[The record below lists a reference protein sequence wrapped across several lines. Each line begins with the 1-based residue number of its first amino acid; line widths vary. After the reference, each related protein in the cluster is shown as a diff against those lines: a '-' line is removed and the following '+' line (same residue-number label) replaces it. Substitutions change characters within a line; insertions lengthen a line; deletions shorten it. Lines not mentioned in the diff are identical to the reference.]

1 MRAAWRLARSVCSA
15 RPSRVLLLAGAVA
28 MSTALVAAIACAMAS
43 LNAAVR
49 AQLDASVGTAHVR
62 VQPAGKDVMP
72 DRALEIIESWEG
84 IERVEARL
92 ESTLAMVARMPTLVA
107 QDDGA
112 WIGEDVPYRVSA
124 FVTGVDLEHEFE
136 SHPVGLIAGRFPT
149 EPGEVLI
156 DAALARRLTFG
167 DAERKRLGK
176 PMNVFA
182 DPAAYLEIEPVRIGE
197 AVPNEEA
204 AAERN
209 AGVGVRVGDTLGVVR
224 LFRERGQLEVVG
236 IAEPSPI
243 GGKPF
248 AIISREQLGEMAG
261 TPGSVSRVDII
272 LRDGVDPDAFVAQY
286 EDVLGRNVL
295 VQTTE
300 RITSGVEK
308 NLQASQ
314 LGLVLIGA
322 VALMCSG
329 FIIMTGL
336 TTGVAEQQRTLGVLR
351 CLGATR
357 LQIGFAQLLTG
368 VLVGVLGAVAGVP
381 LGIGMA
387 AVLAGVFEQQMPD
400 GVVVPRVMMTL
411 VLLGSLLAGILGAL
425 WPAWR
430 AATMSPLGALAARAT
445 PVSARGVG
453 KLTVLSLAMIVSMIL
468 IVLLITDSQLFFWAY
483 ISAGLPLMFT
493 GYFLVSVPVVIVVAK
508 YTGPG
513 VARLLGIP
521 VELLT
526 RTVRA
531 TPYRHGFTAG
541 ALMTGLSLMI
551 GIWTNGGSAL
561 RDWLDKIKFP
571 DAFAYG
577 LPLSEEVPG
586 VIGGLEFV
594 ERATP
599 ITLANVDIEG
609 LGVKGLHQY
618 KTAFFG
624 LEYGVIS
631 EMFQVEFV
639 EGDPVTATERMKQGG
654 AVLVA
659 REFTAAK
666 GLGLGDEFVCS
677 YEDVEYRFEIAGVV
691 TSAGLEFVSQY
702 FDFGDS
708 FVNQTI
714 HSVVGSRQDVSEKF
728 GVTNPYIVGI
738 QLKPDADDTEA
749 VAQIRDA
756 TLGLG
761 VLNVGSG
768 KQIREQ
774 LELVFKTTLA
784 VFSTVAIGAMFVAC
798 FGVANLIIAEVQS
811 RRYELGVI
819 RAVGGSRGQL
829 VRLVCGQAII
839 IGLASCVLGTALG
852 IQSAWGGQ
860 TLNER
865 LVGIEMKLRLPY
877 VAILLACG
885 TAVLMA
891 LLAAAPTAWKIGRSS
906 PRVLLSSR

>member
-1 MRAAWRLARSVCSA
+1 MRAAWRLAHSVCSA

-49 AQLDASVGTAHVR
+49 AQLDASVGVAHVR
-62 VQPAGKDVMP
+62 VQPAGKGVMP
-72 DRALEIIESWEG
+72 DRALEIIGSWEG

-92 ESTLAMVARMPTLVA
+92 EATLALVTRMPTLVEQGDGTWRA
-107 QDDGA
+107 Q
-112 WIGEDVPYRVSA
+112 EVPYRVSA

-136 SHPVGLIAGRFPT
+136 SHPVGLIAGRYPT
-149 EPGEVLI
+149 QPGEMLI

-167 DAERKRLGK
+167 DAERKRLGE

-182 DPAAYLEIEPVRIGE
+182 DPAAYLESEPVALGE
-197 AVPNEEA
+197 TAGDSKA
-204 AAERN
+204 AGERN
-209 AGVGVRVGDTLGVVR
+209 AGVGVRVGDTVGVVR
-224 LFRERGQLEVVG
+224 MFRERGRLTVVG

-248 AIISREQLGEMAG
+248 AIISRDQLGGMAG
-261 TPGSVSRVDII
+261 TPDTVSRVDII
-272 LRDGVDPDAFVAQY
+272 LEEGVDPDGFVAEY
-286 EDVLGRNVL
+286 ERVLGRNVL

-300 RITSGVEK
+300 RITSGVEQ
-308 NLQASQ
+308 NLRASQ

-357 LQIGFAQLLTG
+357 TQVGLAQLLTG
-368 VLVGVLGAVAGVP
+368 VFVGVLGAVAGVP

-411 VLLGSLLAGILGAL
+411 VVLGSLLAGVFGAL

-430 AATMSPLGALAARAT
+430 AATMSPLGALSARAT
-445 PVSARGVG
+445 PATARGVG
-453 KLTVLSLAMIVSMIL
+453 RMTAVSLAMIVSMIA
-468 IVLLITDSQLFFWAY
+468 IVVLITDSQLFFWSY
-483 ISAGLPLMFT
+483 IGFGLPMMFT
-493 GYFLVSVPVVIVVAK
+493 GYFLVSVPVVVIVAR
-508 YTGPG
+508 YAGPG

-521 VELLT
+521 AELLT

-577 LPLSEEVPG
+577 LPLTEQVPEVITELP
-586 VIGGLEFV
+586 FV

-609 LGVKGLHQY
+609 LGVQGLHRY

-624 LEYGVIS
+624 LEYGVVS

-639 EGDPVTATERMKQGG
+639 EGDPATATERMKQGG

-677 YEDVEYRFEIAGVV
+677 YQDVEHRFEIAGVV

-714 HSVVGSRQDVSEKF
+714 HSVVGSRRDVAEKF

-738 QLKPDADDTEA
+738 QLTPDADDTEA
-749 VAQIRDA
+749 VAQIREA
-756 TLGLG
+756 TLGMG

-768 KQIREQ
+768 KQIRAQ

-839 IGLASCVLGTALG
+839 IGLAACVLGTALG

-865 LVGIEMKLRLPY
+865 LVGIQMKIRLPY
-877 VAILLACG
+877 LAILFACG
-885 TAVLMA
+885 IALVMA
-891 LLAAAPTAWKIGRSS
+891 LLAAAPTAWRIGRSS